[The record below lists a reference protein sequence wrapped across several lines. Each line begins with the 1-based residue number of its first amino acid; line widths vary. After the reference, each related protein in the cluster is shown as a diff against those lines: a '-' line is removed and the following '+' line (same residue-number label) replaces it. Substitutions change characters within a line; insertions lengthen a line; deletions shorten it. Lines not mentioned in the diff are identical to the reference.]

1 MIEDWILSLIYAL
14 WLAASTMPI
23 GFMLGA
29 SCSPCCDA
37 CGGNKSS
44 SDPAD
49 EGDWV
54 PSGSWPNVSW
64 TFDATSSEKEWFFYG
79 SLGTSKKGGGASVA
93 EREDWSNLCNWYSA
107 SSHSPST
114 VNSDNA
120 PTRLIR
126 RATSLPTSDA
136 IIHVYSTINTG
147 SARTVKTAY
156 FYGATLKSGSSLTAT
171 TAAYGTT
178 FNTVFLN
185 SANNSGTITGGA
197 LFGAGGSNSSNR
209 NNAGATVNDGA
220 EFLQTSRNQGTVG
233 GGFTFKNNTLND
245 TSGTVNGGGTFSD
258 FAYNAGTASGG
269 ATFNGSALSGN
280 DGTVNDGA
288 TFNTNRLNNG
298 TVNGGAIFNNAA
310 LNNFSATVHGGATFN
325 DNTLN
330 YGTVNDSATFN
341 GTSKNTLFFSI
352 VNGGATFNDSAS
364 NVTTVNGGATFNDT
378 SENSGGGTVNGG
390 ATFNDAACSR
400 RLQAGGTC
408 TPAPCSRK
416 FVAHP
421 TDLPT
426 CSGTAPTGCA
436 NSCAALCG
444 CG

>member
-1 MIEDWILSLIYAL
+1 MIEDWILSLVYAS
-14 WLAASTMPI
+14 WLAASTMPV

-29 SCSPCCDA
+29 SCSPCCNQDA
-37 CGGNKSS
+37 CGGGKSS

-54 PSGSWPNVSW
+54 PSGSWPSVSW
-64 TFDATSSEKEWFFYG
+64 TFNATPSEKEWFFYG

-107 SSHSPST
+107 SSHSPETVST
-114 VNSDNA
+114 S
-120 PTRLIR
+120 PSLRLIR

-156 FYGATLKSGSSLTAT
+156 FHGVQLKSGSSLTAT

-178 FNTVFLN
+178 FNTVFLGG
-185 SANNSGTITGGA
+185 ANNSGTITGGA
-197 LFGAGGSNSSNR
+197 LFGAGGSDSGNR
-209 NNAGATVNDGA
+209 NNTGATVNDGA
-220 EFLQTSRNQGTVG
+220 EFLQTSRNQGTVS

-258 FAYNAGTASGG
+258 SAYNAGTASGG
-269 ATFNGSALSGN
+269 ATFNGTSPSGN
-280 DGTVNDGA
+280 DGTVNNGA

-298 TVNGGAIFNNAA
+298 TVNGGATFNNAA
-310 LNNFSATVHGGATFN
+310 KNNFGGTVHGGATFN
-325 DNTLN
+325 NNSRNFSTI
-330 YGTVNDSATFN
+330 NDSATFN
-341 GTSKNTLFFSI
+341 GTSGNSGT
-352 VNGGATFNDSAS
+352 VNGGATFNDTSENS
-364 NVTTVNGGATFNDT
+364 GGGTVNGGAAFNDT